1 MTLRERF
8 TIASAYVG
16 VAVRVGRE
24 LTIGIGEAGTAYYLT
39 RLAMSRP
46 RGH

>member
-24 LTIGIGEAGTAYYLT
+24 LTIGTVEALAEYAFGKLT
-39 RLAMSRP
+39 QGGW
-46 RGH
+46 GH